1 VIHGAR
7 AAASNDS
14 RQPGRLPHRIAFLL
28 VALVMAGC
36 ASTLTPQ
43 DVAGRFWRAVIA
55 QDPVQVRRYVR
66 ASDEGLLKDGLGLM
80 VVTDFSLGRVVIDG
94 DLATVD
100 TRVALRGERAL
111 DIDLVTRLTRENG
124 QWRVD
129 FAATAHA
136 VSRHSE
142 LARLID
148 RIAQLGTQ
156 MREGIGRSRSEI
168 ERVLPQLNA
177 ELSRLEQRIRQ
188 SVPALRQRLE
198 EFAKQFKRRAPASAD
213 ERAHSI

>member
-1 VIHGAR
+1 MRAR
-7 AAASNDS
+7 
-14 RQPGRLPHRIAFLL
+14 GLPHRIACL
-28 VALVMAGC
+28 MAAFVITGC
-36 ASTLTPQ
+36 ASTSTPQ
-43 DVAGRFWRAVIA
+43 DIAERFWRAVIA
-55 QDPVQVRRYVR
+55 QDPSQVRRYVR
-66 ASDEGLLKDGLGLM
+66 PADEDLLKDGLGLM
-80 VVTDFSLGRVVIDG
+80 AVTDFTLGRVVIDG
-94 DLATVD
+94 DLATID
-100 TRVALRGERAL
+100 THVTVRGERAL
-111 DIDLVTRLTRENG
+111 ELDLVTRLARENG

-156 MREGIGRSRSEI
+156 MRQGIDRSRSEI

-188 SVPALRQRLE
+188 RVPALRQRLE
-198 EFAKQFKRRAPASAD
+198 EFAKQFKRRAPALTD